1 MVNRQDLMKAGAMV
15 LGAGAGAAAAKYGSN
30 LISEALTKKDREIS
44 GGNPKTAPKDVQVW
58 KKAYLYDMLFG
69 GAALALSLYGGRT
82 IKGNV
87 AVGVGSAGAYLL
99 ANGLTDWIG
108 DVMAEEANKTYNG
121 RPLRVTKEDGAAFKN
136 QMGALSRVMATGCGA
151 RVAAQRVVGQRL
163 SETAGQPVA
172 LM

>member
-1 MVNRQDLMKAGAMV
+1 MVSRQDLMKAGAMV
-15 LGAGAGAAAAKYGSN
+15 LGAGAGAAASKYGSN
-30 LISEALTKKDREIS
+30 LISEALTKEDRTVT
-44 GGNPKTAPKDVQVW
+44 GGAAKTAPKDIPVW

-69 GAALALSLYGGRT
+69 GAAVALSLYGGRA

-108 DVMAEEANKTYNG
+108 DVMAEDADKQYNG
-121 RPLRVTKEDGAAFKN
+121 RPLRKTKLGAGFVDN
-136 QMGALSRVMATGCGA
+136 MGALSRVMATGCGQRA
-151 RVAAQRVVGQRL
+151 MAQRVVGQRL